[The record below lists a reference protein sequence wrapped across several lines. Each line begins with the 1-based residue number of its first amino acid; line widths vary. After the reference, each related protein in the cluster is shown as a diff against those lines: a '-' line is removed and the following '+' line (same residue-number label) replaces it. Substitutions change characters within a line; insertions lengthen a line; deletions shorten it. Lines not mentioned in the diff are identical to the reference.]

1 MRYLKKAWYCGA
13 LSSEIGDQPS
23 VKTLFGQPVLLYRTR
38 DGSAVAL
45 SDICPHRRA
54 PLHRGKIEG
63 DDVECPYHG
72 LRFAPDGQCVHNPH
86 GSGAIPPT
94 ARLQSYPLAERHGV
108 AWIWGGRSEDA
119 DHALIPALPE
129 LEPEQKRTV
138 VFGSLHVRANYE
150 LVVDNLMDLTHAG
163 YLHGESVSVGAG
175 VAQPRISS
183 RVKDGVVFSSFLTA
197 NVTPPRPFLPFWKD
211 GAPCDYHRICS
222 WQAPSIVKTS
232 IGISEPG
239 KGLETGIWFDGYH
252 LLTPETDLTCHYSWS
267 NARTYALADAAY
279 DEALKALVKRAFVE
293 EDEPMIAAC
302 QANMSGETDLYALSP
317 ALIETDKPCV
327 LVHHK
332 LMSLIAK
339 EEVAAS

>member
-1 MRYLKKAWYCGA
+1 
-13 LSSEIGDQPS
+13 
-23 VKTLFGQPVLLYRTR
+23 
-38 DGSAVAL
+38 
-45 SDICPHRRA
+45 
-54 PLHRGKIEG
+54 
-63 DDVECPYHG
+63 
-72 LRFAPDGQCVHNPH
+72 
-86 GSGAIPPT
+86 
-94 ARLQSYPLAERHGV
+94 LQSYPLAERHGV